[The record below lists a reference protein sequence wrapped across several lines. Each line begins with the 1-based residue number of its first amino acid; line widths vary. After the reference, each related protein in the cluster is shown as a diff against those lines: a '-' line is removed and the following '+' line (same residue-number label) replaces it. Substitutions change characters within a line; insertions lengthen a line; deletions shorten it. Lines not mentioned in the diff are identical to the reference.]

1 MNFRVYEKIKAYM
14 DNSSIHGLKYIT
26 QSGRHWSERSI
37 DSQKFIINK
46 EIGPGRLEFKV
57 SKDVI
62 VYMHT
67 TEDVPF
73 INTPQEAKHTVIL
86 GSNFKMKFTVTE
98 IVNDLLLDTISI
110 EQRKCR
116 FHYENNLEA
125 YKHYS
130 YSGCIVNCRAKAQIN
145 FCQCLHHFMPK
156 IKIIGSL
163 KTIDSNKPGLVC
175 PCIPSCTEHDHH
187 VRAPCEE
194 FLGNCTWNGEP
205 FECCS
210 QFLPLKTEL
219 GLCYTINSLHTKSK
233 LKKLVLKSNKKTGPG
248 KLRFQV
254 YEAAKLFIHSTDD
267 VPYINHPLEEKAVLN
282 WGTVYSMSFQ
292 VNEIDNDPALRDV
305 SVEQRNCRFPH
316 ENILDVYDYYSYS
329 TCVVNCRTKAQIE
342 FCNCTHHF
350 IPHQETLR
358 ALRTEDNEKK
368 GLVCNCMSS
377 CIEPEYTI
385 INKAQITNEESLDNG
400 TKVSVIMD
408 TLPSQRFKRNVVRTR
423 LDLVVSMGGTAGLFL
438 GASLLSIV
446 ELLVYIFFRGN
457 TKKEIRTKSITL
469 INKKASAPRNVY
481 TIAIPKKINITNNQ
495 NRHIKG
501 YLKSK

>member
-187 VRAPCEE
+187 VIETILAP
-194 FLGNCTWNGEP
+194 
-205 FECCS
+205 
-210 QFLPLKTEL
+210 
-219 GLCYTINSLHTKSK
+219 K